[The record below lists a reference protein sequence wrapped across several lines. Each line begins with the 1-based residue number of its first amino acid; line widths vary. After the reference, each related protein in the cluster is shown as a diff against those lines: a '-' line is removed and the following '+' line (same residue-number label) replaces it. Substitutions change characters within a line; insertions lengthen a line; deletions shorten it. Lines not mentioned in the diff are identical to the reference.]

1 MSLIK
6 IAASRFWK
14 WFDSAPVE
22 EATEAIRKMH
32 LDGYDSGNP
41 KLNSALD
48 SDLISH
54 LNVAHLYGHKN
65 IKDPKEFKAALKSL
79 YRKQEQNRLS
89 HLNNVKRSSDSNY
102 YRTDIKANRKAKRL
116 DGEEHFTHVGSERFA
131 HRFLK
136 GKKIGYPG
144 VGVNGRGI
152 QVLTSKDRSPF
163 SKYEY
168 DNVHKA
174 FEYGDIPIKVT
185 GRTSG
190 KFVYKNNT
198 NSLLAPRPDVKDLK
212 SKRINHEFLMVH
224 TSLPEDSVKR
234 AVKKIDVNKYKAQVP
249 KEKRFTADSDIYIG
263 AKDIY
268 NR

>member
-1 MSLIK
+1 MLLYK
-6 IAASRFWK
+6 VAASKFWK
-14 WFDSAPVE
+14 WFDNAPVDK
-22 EATEAIRKMH
+22 ATEALRKMH

-54 LNVAHLYGHKN
+54 LNVAYLYGHNN
-65 IKDPKEFKAALKSL
+65 IKDPKEFKSALKSL
-79 YRKQEQNRLS
+79 YRKQEKDRLS
-89 HLNNVKRSSDSNY
+89 HLNNTISKNDSNY
-102 YRTDIKANRKAKRL
+102 YRSDIKANRNASKL
-116 DGEEHFTHVGSERFA
+116 NDEEYFTHVGSERFA
-131 HRFLK
+131 NRFLK
-136 GKKIGYPG
+136 GKKVGYPG

-152 QVLTSKDRSPF
+152 QVLTSKDRPPF

-185 GRTSG
+185 GKTSG
-190 KFVYKNNT
+190 RFVYKNNT

-212 SKRINHEFLMVH
+212 SKRINNAFLMVH
-224 TSLPEDSVKR
+224 TTLPEDSVKR
-234 AVKKIDVNKYKAQVP
+234 AVKKIDVNKYKEQTP
-249 KEKRFTADSDIYIG
+249 KEQRFTADADLYPG